1 MTANALNRQG
11 AGEWLM
17 PFVMTALERTLNAWR
32 FGRVCIELPSGR
44 RLFYGQTEYPEVA
57 VKIRNSRALWRAA
70 LGGSVGWAE
79 AYMAGEWDTADL
91 SAFLTLAARNLHFN
105 EGDKDG
111 TSLVS
116 GFHRLMHAL
125 NANTKA
131 GSRRNIAAHYDL
143 GNEFYR
149 LWLDPGM
156 AYSSALFH
164 DHGETLECAQ
174 QRKNRRLCEKLG
186 LKPGDHV
193 LEIGCGWGGLAEMAA
208 RDYGCRVTALTLSER
223 QAAFARA
230 RLEQLG
236 LDQLVDVR
244 LQDYRDVGTKFDAIV
259 SVEMFEAVGA
269 ENWPVYFAAL
279 RRCLRSGGRAAVQTI
294 TIDDDAFDSY
304 RRSADFIQRYIF
316 PGGMLPSPSVFRA
329 HAAAERFAIADEF
342 FFGASYAETIRR
354 WAESF
359 NGSWVSISNLGFDER
374 FRRMWNYYF
383 SYCEA
388 GFATHRIDVGQFLLV
403 NGGDNG

>member
-1 MTANALNRQG
+1 MTAKALSQQG
-11 AGEWLM
+11 AREWFIPL
-17 PFVMTALERTLNAWR
+17 VVTWLERTLNAWR

-44 RLFYGQTEYPEVA
+44 RLFYGQTEYPEVT
-57 VKIRNSRALWRAA
+57 VKIHRWRALWRAA
-70 LGGSVGWAE
+70 LGGSVGWGE
-79 AYMAGEWDTADL
+79 AYMAGEWDTPDL
-91 SAFLTLAARNLHFN
+91 SAFLILAARNLHAS
-105 EGDKDG
+105 GSDKDG

-116 GFHRLMHAL
+116 AFHRLMHVL
-125 NANTKA
+125 NANTKT
-131 GSRRNIAAHYDL
+131 GSRKNISAHYDL
-143 GNEFYR
+143 GNAFYR

-156 AYSSALFH
+156 AYSSAIFH
-164 DHGETLECAQ
+164 DDSEALECAQ

-230 RLEQLG
+230 RMEQLG
-236 LDQLVDVR
+236 LSAFVDVR
-244 LQDYRDVGTKFDAIV
+244 IQDYRDVDTAFDAIV

-269 ENWPVYFAAL
+269 ENWPIYFAAL
-279 RRCLRSGGRAAVQTI
+279 RRCLRPGGRAAIQTI
-294 TIDDDAFDSY
+294 TIEDGAFDNY

-329 HAAAERFAIADEF
+329 HAAAERFTIVDEF

-354 WAESF
+354 WSIAF
-359 NGSWVSISNLGFDER
+359 NKSWISIAHLGFDER
-374 FRRMWNYYF
+374 FKRMWNYYL

-388 GFATHRIDVGQFLLV
+388 GFVTDRVDVGQFLLV
-403 NGGDNG
+403 NGEVHG